1 MKYSRD
7 LSRPLAES
15 RMDVDR
21 SKSKRGKSRAAKTQ
35 YDKKVAV
42 DSLKSKRG
50 KSRAAK
56 TQYDN
61 KVAPVGLKVSKLP
74 QYKDADSYSYLREK
88 RFRKQINKSK

>member
-15 RMDVDR
+15 KMDADR
-21 SKSKRGKSRAAKTQ
+21 SLSR
-35 YDKKVAV
+35 
-42 DSLKSKRG
+42 RG

-61 KVAPVGLKVSKLP
+61 KVAPVGLKVPELSK
-74 QYKDADSYSYLREK
+74 YKDANNYSYLKEK
-88 RFRKQINKSK
+88 RYRKQINKSK

>member
-7 LSRPLAES
+7 LSRPLSES

-21 SKSKRGKSRAAKTQ
+21 SPSR
-35 YDKKVAV
+35 
-42 DSLKSKRG
+42 RN

-61 KVAPVGLKVSKLP
+61 KVAPVGLKVPELP
-74 QYKDADSYSYLREK
+74 KYKDAGNYSYLKEK
-88 RFRKQINKSK
+88 RYRKQINKSK